1 MKKACFYFAL
11 AAALTLFCLFSCAQ
25 TDSLYDVLLS
35 VTANDESLPAGSL
48 LCYGRA
54 YKNGASDDFLSD
66 YLWLSGYP
74 AFKDKIEE
82 MAVYS
87 SLGGAFCELAVMK
100 LYSASD
106 AQDGKLFFE
115 RRAAEAERA
124 LKTAE
129 IEGYAENARIET
141 RGNFVILSMMPDND
155 AAIEKLKK
163 ALG

>member
-1 MKKACFYFAL
+1 MID
-11 AAALTLFCLFSCAQ
+11 LFS
-25 TDSLYDVLLS
+25 LLKDTS
-35 VTANDESLPAGSL
+35 
-48 LCYGRA
+48 A
-54 YKNGASDDFLSD
+54 YKAIKNDKESGKLSHAYLVVCADGDFLSD
-66 YLWLSGYP
+66 YLGLSGYP